1 MKSDRIKGVYLIAD
15 PDHCAPLPIESVVS
29 EALDGG
35 VTVVQL
41 RVKDRSRDEVVELGT
56 RIKRLCD
63 ITGALFIVNDY
74 PDVACEVEADGVH
87 IGQGD
92 MNTFTARQ
100 LLSDGQLLGRSC
112 SSLEQALQADREG
125 VDYIAAGALFS
136 TSTKRDTTAV
146 TLEQLR
152 EIRKRVAR
160 PLVAIGG
167 INSDNATRVLDSGVD
182 AICVGSAITKSVS
195 PKSVSVTLMNLCT
208 R

>member
-41 RVKDRSRDEVVELGT
+41 RVKDRSRDEVVELAT

-112 SSLEQALQADREG
+112 SSLEQALQADQEG
-125 VDYIAAGALFS
+125 VDYIAVGALFS

-167 INSDNATRVLDSGVD
+167 INSDNAAGVLDSGVD

>member
-41 RVKDRSRDEVVELGT
+41 RVKDRPQSEVVELAT

-112 SSLEQALQADREG
+112 SSLEQALQADQEG
-125 VDYIAAGALFS
+125 VDYIAVGALFS

-167 INSDNATRVLDSGVD
+167 INSDNAAEVLDSGVD

>member
-1 MKSDRIKGVYLIAD
+1 M
-15 PDHCAPLPIESVVS
+15 
-29 EALDGG
+29 
-35 VTVVQL
+35 
-41 RVKDRSRDEVVELGT
+41 
-56 RIKRLCD
+56 
-63 ITGALFIVNDY
+63 
-74 PDVACEVEADGVH
+74 
-87 IGQGD
+87 
-92 MNTFTARQ
+92 
-100 LLSDGQLLGRSC
+100 LGRSC

-125 VDYIAAGALFS
+125 VDYIAVGALFS

-152 EIRKRVAR
+152 GIRKRVAI

-167 INSDNATRVLDSGVD
+167 INSDNAAGVLDSGVD

>member
-41 RVKDRSRDEVVELGT
+41 RAKDRSRDEVVELAT

-100 LLSDGQLLGRSC
+100 LLLSGQLLGRSC
-112 SSLEQALQADREG
+112 SSLEQALQADQEG
-125 VDYIAAGALFS
+125 VDYIAVGALFS

-167 INSDNATRVLDSGVD
+167 INSDNAAEMLDSGVD
-182 AICVGSAITKSVS
+182 AICVGSAITKSAS

>member
-41 RVKDRSRDEVVELGT
+41 RVKDRSRDEVVELAT

-125 VDYIAAGALFS
+125 VDYIAVGALFS

-167 INSDNATRVLDSGVD
+167 INSDNAAECWIAGWTR
-182 AICVGSAITKSVS
+182 SALGRRLRKVCL
-195 PKSVSVTLMNLCT
+195 PNPFQ
-208 R
+208 

>member
-41 RVKDRSRDEVVELGT
+41 RVKDRSRDEVVELAT

-112 SSLEQALQADREG
+112 SSLEQALQADQEG
-125 VDYIAAGALFS
+125 VDYIAVGALFS

-167 INSDNATRVLDSGVD
+167 INSDNAARVLDSGVD

>member
-41 RVKDRSRDEVVELGT
+41 RAKDRSRDEVMELAT

-100 LLSDGQLLGRSC
+100 LLLSGQLLGRSC
-112 SSLEQALQADREG
+112 SSLEQALQADQEG
-125 VDYIAAGALFS
+125 VDYIAVGALFS

-152 EIRKRVAR
+152 EIHKRVAR

-167 INSDNATRVLDSGVD
+167 INSDNAARVLDSGVD

>member
-1 MKSDRIKGVYLIAD
+1 MKSDSIKGVYLIAD

-35 VTVVQL
+35 VSVVQL
-41 RVKDRSRDEVVELGT
+41 RAKDRSRDEAVELAT

-112 SSLEQALQADREG
+112 SSLEQALQADQEG
-125 VDYIAAGALFS
+125 VDYIAVGALFS

-152 EIRKRVAR
+152 EIRERVAR

-167 INSDNATRVLDSGVD
+167 INSDNAARVLDSGVD

>member
-41 RVKDRSRDEVVELGT
+41 RAKDRSRDEVVELAT

-112 SSLEQALQADREG
+112 SSLEQALQADQEG
-125 VDYIAAGALFS
+125 VDYIAVGALFS

-167 INSDNATRVLDSGVD
+167 INSDNAAGVLDSGVD